1 MLVESLQKLVQCLTL
16 MILKYEEFKNDYL
29 NKSKKK
35 LVAVVTDLQC
45 GFSGVEGHFFTE
57 FFVGFKFF

>member
-29 NKSKKK
+29 NKSKK
-35 LVAVVTDLQC
+35 VV
-45 GFSGVEGHFFTE
+45 VVIAE
-57 FFVGFKFF
+57 KINK